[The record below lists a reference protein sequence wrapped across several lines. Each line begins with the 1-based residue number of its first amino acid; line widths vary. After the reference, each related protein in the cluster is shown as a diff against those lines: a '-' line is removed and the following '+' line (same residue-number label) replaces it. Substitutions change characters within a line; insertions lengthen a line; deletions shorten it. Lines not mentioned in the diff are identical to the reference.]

1 MSEPR
6 SEGTILSRAF
16 RVAVLVAA
24 VALLGFSWYTQIQN
38 RRLHRFTRELL
49 AAREYP
55 YVVTGLRLDILAE
68 SELLAASGE
77 VVAPLAPERE
87 LLLVSSDECA
97 YCKQNL
103 PRWQELLAGLEPA
116 PDREVWLLTFDSF
129 ELLRP
134 VVDQLERSQLAYRV
148 LRVRD
153 PILFSLKTGI
163 VGVPLTMVL
172 GADRSVEVICSGG
185 LGEREIAIFQDHL
198 NGIASPQ
205 RAQLVSQDPRTDG
218 VY

>member
-6 SEGTILSRAF
+6 SQGTLLSRTF
-16 RVAVLVAA
+16 RVAVLLAA

-55 YVVTGLRLDILAE
+55 YMLTGLRLEILAE
-68 SELLAASGE
+68 SELLAASAGIS
-77 VVAPLAPERE
+77 VPFDPGRE
-87 LLLVSSDECA
+87 LILVSSDECGF
-97 YCKQNL
+97 CKQNL
-103 PRWQELLAGLEPA
+103 PRWQELLARLEPA
-116 PDREVWLLTFDSF
+116 PDREVWLLTFNSI
-129 ELLRP
+129 ELFSPL
-134 VVDQLERSQLAYRV
+134 VDQLERSHIAYRV

-153 PILFSLKTGI
+153 PILFSLRTGI
-163 VGVPLTMVL
+163 VGVPLTMVV
-172 GADRSVEVICSGG
+172 GPDRSVEVICSGG
-185 LGEREIAIFQDHL
+185 LGAREIAIFQDHL
-198 NGIASPQ
+198 NGVASPQ